1 MLIHGSLFSGI
12 GGFELA
18 AEWAGWT
25 NAFHCEW
32 NDFGKQ
38 VLQYYWPESESFHDI
53 KKSDF
58 KKYEGRIDIIT
69 GGFPCQPFSAA
80 GKRKGADDDR
90 YLWPEM
96 LRVIDEVKPRWVVGE
111 NVAGIIS
118 MVQPGDEVTVESGR
132 TLFDEEYSE
141 TVLRQEYVIETVCK
155 DLERLGYTVQPVV
168 IPACA
173 AGAPH
178 RRDRIWF
185 IAHAIDCGY
194 RTDGNTER
202 DKDKIQ
208 GKHREEICAGLFDRA
223 DNVVAPDTI
232 GIGCDG
238 NSEKGG
244 NNKPGGYRHM
254 VQNSG
259 WNGDKI
265 RGETERCGEITP
277 DTKSERR
284 TPFNRPESKE
294 FSTQEESVLYGRSG
308 FGFGERPTWD
318 KFPTQ
323 SPVRW
328 GNDGVSSRLV
338 GITVSKHRIES
349 IKAYG
354 NAIVPQVAYEI
365 FKAINE
371 IERNIKQPTLF

>member
-1 MLIHGSLFSGI
+1 MMTHGSLFSGI
-12 GGFELA
+12 GGFEIA

-32 NDFGKQ
+32 NEFGKQ
-38 VLQYYWPESESFHDI
+38 VLKYYWPESESFHDI
-53 KKSDF
+53 KTSDF

-111 NVAGIIS
+111 NVAGLIS

-132 TLFDEEYSE
+132 TLFDEDYTE
-141 TVLRQEYVIETVCK
+141 TVLRNEYVIETVCK

-185 IAHAIDCGY
+185 IAH
-194 RTDGNTER
+194 TNTPGLTHRGEQHR
-202 DKDKIQ
+202 
-208 GKHREEICAGLFDRA
+208 GKSTQIREGEHCISGC
-223 DNVVAPDTI
+223 
-232 GIGCDG
+232 GIGVTAHSDSDG
-238 NSEKGG
+238 FIWSDSEHEINTGEGG
-244 NNKPGGYRHM
+244 VHALNDIEQNDATDPCNQGLQGGELNGTPGEEGIEREREDK
-254 VQNSG
+254 VQSC
-259 WNGDKI
+259 
-265 RGETERCGEITP
+265 ESITQFHQIP
-277 DTKSERR
+277 
-284 TPFNRPESKE
+284 N
-294 FSTQEESVLYGRSG
+294 
-308 FGFGERPTWD
+308 WD
-318 KFPTQ
+318 NFPTQ
-323 SPVRW
+323 SPVCF
-328 GNDGVSSRLV
+328 GNDGIPSGLV
-338 GITVSKHRIES
+338 GITVSKHRMES
-349 IKAYG
+349 IKAAG

-371 IERNIKQPTLF
+371 IESR